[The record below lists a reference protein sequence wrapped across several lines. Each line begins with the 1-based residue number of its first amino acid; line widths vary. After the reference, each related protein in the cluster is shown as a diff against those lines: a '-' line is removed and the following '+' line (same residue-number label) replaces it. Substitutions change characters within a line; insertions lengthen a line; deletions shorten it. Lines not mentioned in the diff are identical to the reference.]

1 MIALAMARPMA
12 KTGRG
17 FCLCCREFVM
27 RFTKILKRFA
37 ILATRLFFAGL
48 SLELSTVSYSAEA
61 ATAVP
66 TELSPEERRTVSQAE
81 RYLNDIKTLQAR
93 FIQESSNGGVAQGR
107 IYLSRPGKLRFEY
120 DPPTPILIVSSG
132 LVVTYYDRELEQV
145 SEVLLSATPLDVL
158 VRDNVELVG
167 DVTLTRMDRR
177 GGIVRLTLRET
188 DEPDKGSMTLVFT
201 EKPFELRQWVVV
213 DSQGISTKI
222 TLDNIRLGIPL
233 NDELFRFVA
242 PKSLDSR
249 D

>member
-1 MIALAMARPMA
+1 
-12 KTGRG
+12 
-17 FCLCCREFVM
+17 M

-158 VRDNVELVG
+158 GPRQCGTCWRCDLDPDG
-167 DVTLTRMDRR
+167 SARRHRAAYAQRDRR
-177 GGIVRLTLRET
+177 ARQGLDDPGIYRET
-188 DEPDKGSMTLVFT
+188 V
-201 EKPFELRQWVVV
+201 
-213 DSQGISTKI
+213 
-222 TLDNIRLGIPL
+222 
-233 NDELFRFVA
+233 
-242 PKSLDSR
+242 
-249 D
+249 